1 MGGHFSQT
9 TVLIS
14 VTGLKWSGITV
25 CHVSSQSG
33 GDSCNRPVGFN
44 HLDESCNHER
54 GALSLLAVTV
64 LMASSNPLAGKQLS
78 AKRHDEIEAGFN
90 I

>member
-1 MGGHFSQT
+1 M
-9 TVLIS
+9 
-14 VTGLKWSGITV
+14 
-25 CHVSSQSG
+25 
-33 GDSCNRPVGFN
+33 GFN